1 MGGNIS
7 PIYDYYEK
15 MYFCVSEMRKK
26 VTGKRRDRRED
37 FYMQR
42 KEVKRD
48 YGNVVLERK
57 NFSRI
62 ILKYVLCGG
71 RVEIVAP
78 YP

>member
-1 MGGNIS
+1 MG
-7 PIYDYYEK
+7 
-15 MYFCVSEMRKK
+15 KK
-26 VTGKRRDRRED
+26 VTGKQDRRED
-37 FYMQR
+37 FYTR
-42 KEVKRD
+42 KKEMKRTKRD

-57 NFSRI
+57 NFPRI

>member
-1 MGGNIS
+1 M
-7 PIYDYYEK
+7 K
-15 MYFCVSEMRKK
+15 RK
-26 VTGKRRDRRED
+26 VTGKREDRRED

-42 KEVKRD
+42 EEMKRTKRD

-57 NFSRI
+57 NFPRI

-71 RVEIVAP
+71 RVETVAP